1 MLNWGPDG
9 VLEKAGYNPDEPRD
23 QRGRWTN
30 DGDATVEA
38 NVAGRDP
45 RTQLADLGISDASD
59 DPIADAARTAARI
72 DSDHKTSDG
81 DDAPNMVLAAA
92 ESEDE
97 KEPRS
102 ANELIPQRL
111 QRSPAGPAVEFLDN
125 LLDISGP
132 GDEAN
137 LEMGQ
142 LLMDNL
148 LHEIRKIDPNYVDSA
163 IWPPG
168 ELAGMTWQERQ
179 NVISRFQAVL
189 AAKIYGARGDIRPLQ
204 EVTLDFMQ
212 RATNAAYDEAVKRY
226 EAGRLKVRL
235 SREEA
240 IGNCMDGIV
249 RLQLRRFYVELGTP
263 TDSGSAIRVNA
274 RAYNSSGADVTYRI
288 PDARVGNFV
297 FEDSLTAKTSS
308 SAQIRGFF
316 AADFAPIGVVIVR
329 PNQLGNNSS
338 YIIWRPKR
346 W

>member
-1 MLNWGPDG
+1 MIREFHLSPTGEGLGISCDAKGAFIGAIPILKKLRKNGRDEWDLRDCEQLSEEISEHYGLPIDMSSKTGGLKVIANALNEGDVARAQIGAVLLGIPNSLSLTKGVPSHDQMIKLIGDLHWSGLLNWGPDG

-30 DGDATVEA
+30 EGDATVEA

-81 DDAPNMVLAAA
+81 DNAPNMVLAAA

-148 LHEIRKIDPNYVDSA
+148 LHEIRKIDPNYVDSS

-179 NVISRFQAVL
+179 SVISRYQAVL

-204 EVTLDFMQ
+204 EVISILCS
-212 RATNAAYDEAVKRY
+212 
-226 EAGRLKVRL
+226 G
-235 SREEA
+235 
-240 IGNCMDGIV
+240 
-249 RLQLRRFYVELGTP
+249 LQTP
-263 TDSGSAIRVNA
+263 H
-274 RAYNSSGADVTYRI
+274 I
-288 PDARVGNFV
+288 P
-297 FEDSLTAKTSS
+297 T
-308 SAQIRGFF
+308 
-316 AADFAPIGVVIVR
+316 P
-329 PNQLGNNSS
+329 
-338 YIIWRPKR
+338 
-346 W
+346 